1 MEYSIMADVKI
12 HECFPTMISEFSY
25 HPDKLSQQQMT
36 GYIKEVKK
44 NHKFHTDDKLY
55 NMSYYADL
63 RDAVLVANK
72 DYVKKLGYHYKHLEI
87 TGMWANYL
95 YEGDAHPPHTH
106 SNNFLSGVYYLEAE
120 DGASPIQFFDPRPQA
135 NVLRPRNKA
144 NWQNCSM
151 IQFDAIKGVGYIFP
165 SWLQHW
171 VPPTNGKR
179 ISISW
184 NIILRGDYG
193 EPGTLQNAH
202 I

>member
-1 MEYSIMADVKI
+1 MEYNIMADVKL
-12 HECFPTMISEFSY
+12 HKCFPTVISEFSY
-25 HPDKLSQQQMT
+25 HPDKLLQQQMT

-63 RDAVLVANK
+63 RDSILVANE
-72 DYVKKLGYHYKHLEI
+72 DYVKKLGYQYDHLEI

-95 YEGDAHPPHTH
+95 YKGDAHPPHTH
-106 SNNFLSGVYYLEAE
+106 SNNFLSGVYYVQASKET
-120 DGASPIQFFDPRPQA
+120 SPIQFFDPRPQA
-135 NVLRPRNKA
+135 SVLIPRKKP
-144 NWQNCSM
+144 NWNNSNM
-151 IQFDAIKGVGYIFP
+151 IQFDSVVGIGLIFP

-171 VPPTNGKR
+171 VPQTKANR

-184 NIILRGDYG
+184 NIIVRGQYG
-193 EPGTLQNAH
+193 EPNTLQNAN